1 MKKGGFMLE
10 KLHEHIVSELN
21 QSSRT
26 DTIFVIT
33 AIIFN
38 LIVLAV
44 NSGIASEGADRYS
57 RSASDDVVLTVFIV
71 ISILINTIAVSALN
85 LGKNRR
91 NNLLSGLVSMYTDN
105 NIEKYYHPSLLKN
118 YSKRYILFIAVILCL
133 TLLSNAVPLIIRF
146 V

>member
-1 MKKGGFMLE
+1 MLE

-44 NSGIASEGADRYS
+44 NSGIASEGADSYS